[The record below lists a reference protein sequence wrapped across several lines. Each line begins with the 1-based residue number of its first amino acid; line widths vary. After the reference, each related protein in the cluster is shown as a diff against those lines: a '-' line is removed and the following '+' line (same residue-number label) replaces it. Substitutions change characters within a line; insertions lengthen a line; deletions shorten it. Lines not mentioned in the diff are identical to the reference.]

1 MHLIYLG
8 HGIAKGNAAI
18 YAVDLQ
24 QAKLAHA
31 TASGR
36 LASRVPTGRI
46 EMRRVDIGIV
56 QGGMGR
62 DTFNIQIAF
71 FPFAV
76 NCRSCGGIIS
86 YAEISVT

>member
-1 MHLIYLG
+1 MFG
-8 HGIAKGNAAI
+8 HSIAKGNAAI
-18 YAVDLQ
+18 YAVNLQ

-56 QGGMGR
+56 QGMGR